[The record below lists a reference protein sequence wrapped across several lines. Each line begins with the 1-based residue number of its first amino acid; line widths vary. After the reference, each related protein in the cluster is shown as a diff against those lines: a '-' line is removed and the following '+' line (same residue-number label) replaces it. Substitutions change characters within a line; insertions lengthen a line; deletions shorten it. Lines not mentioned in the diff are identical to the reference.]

1 MPSDKSHDTS
11 PSDIASDSGLQSRA
25 TSVPLTPLT
34 EFDLPAVPQ
43 PLAKAKDVQ
52 GTISPSPATA
62 RLIRPSHQVG
72 IQYELIAL
80 GDRRTMLANETLC
93 YELDMEAFFSAVLS
107 FLPNPSDED
116 VNIIR
121 AILVKNKVLGVT
133 GWYGLI
139 KKIPEGTSE
148 HTAYDLPLAKVI
160 NAILFAT
167 PGTLAGKL
175 KEDDDM
181 YSPKASARV
190 GAWNR
195 SGATRAFISEGDHAW
210 VSERPDSGKSDGGLP
225 LLGNHRKSAASKDI
239 EQLHTEDIT
248 LAAEYKVIDNQV
260 R

>member
-1 MPSDKSHDTS
+1 MPSDKSRDTS
-11 PSDIASDSGLQSRA
+11 PSDIASESGLQSRA
-25 TSVPLTPLT
+25 TSVPLT

-52 GTISPSPATA
+52 ETISPSPATV

-195 SGATRAFISEGDHAW
+195 SGATRAFISDGNHAW
-210 VSERPDSGKSDGGLP
+210 VS
-225 LLGNHRKSAASKDI
+225 
-239 EQLHTEDIT
+239 
-248 LAAEYKVIDNQV
+248 QV
-260 R
+260 RRWAAVTW